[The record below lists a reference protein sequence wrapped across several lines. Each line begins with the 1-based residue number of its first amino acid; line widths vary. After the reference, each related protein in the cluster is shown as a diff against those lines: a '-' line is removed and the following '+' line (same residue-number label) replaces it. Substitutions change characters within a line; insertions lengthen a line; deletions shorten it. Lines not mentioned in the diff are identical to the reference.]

1 MTTDLPA
8 QCRRKRRCPGYTG
21 GFAGQDVGRLRIAAL
36 EFQAGQRGESV
47 AVDIEPEIFAL
58 EEQRPVRPRRFGTI
72 AREMILEPVEN
83 TQREAGPDGRTEIRG
98 RRWS

>member
-1 MTTDLPA
+1 VT
-8 QCRRKRRCPGYTG
+8 
-21 GFAGQDVGRLRIAAL
+21 GFAGQDVVGCLRIAAL

-58 EEQRPVRPRRFGTI
+58 EEQRPVRPRRFGTM

-83 TQREAGPDGRTEIRG
+83 AQREVGPDGRTEIRG
-98 RRWS
+98 RR